1 MNFKRERKAKADEDK
16 YYYNSQKFTI
26 IIHMKHYHIKHFYFL
41 IKSTVP
47 VWMNT
52 FVLHCKQY

>member
-1 MNFKRERKAKADEDK
+1 MNKNEFKKSARERESERKKPKLIQDK
-16 YYYNSQKFTI
+16 YYYNSQKKITI

-47 VWMNT
+47 V
-52 FVLHCKQY
+52 

>member
-47 VWMNT
+47 V
-52 FVLHCKQY
+52 

>member
-1 MNFKRERKAKADEDK
+1 MNKNKINLDEREREKPKLMK
-16 YYYNSQKFTI
+16 KNTTITLKKVTI

-47 VWMNT
+47 V
-52 FVLHCKQY
+52 